1 MVFKRLIFKSLRDR
15 KNTNLFTYWVND
27 VLKRDWTVPER
38 QYNFKCFLIDMGL
51 WISKFEPNS
60 DGSMVFHIIDK
71 KLFTISKIKYGF

>member
-1 MVFKRLIFKSLRDR
+1 MVFKRII
-15 KNTNLFTYWVND
+15 
-27 VLKRDWTVPER
+27 
-38 QYNFKCFLIDMGL
+38 CFLIDMGL